1 MLLSKI
7 TRYYSKTWVWVLTG
21 YLLALLLSWSVMLFF
36 ETPVQL
42 HKNQAIEEVETEMG
56 ERIISYYQ
64 RSPESSPYKEPLVLL
79 HDNLYDAEALMPL
92 AERLTKN
99 GFDVI
104 IPEYSGYGF
113 TDYPGG
119 FNLQDKKASVMKLLE
134 HKGIDRFHLIGHGLG
149 GAVAFSMV
157 EEAGDRTRSV
167 TMLSASG
174 IQEFNLL
181 GNRALNRALYF
192 FQFPF
197 YQFFNYLTPHFG
209 WLYEAPF
216 SYSTLKSNYEKDL
229 RPVQEWMGQYDKP
242 VLILHGADDRYV
254 NVITAEE
261 HNRLIPHSELVV
273 LEGNQMLFQ
282 EKSAEIAFRV
292 HSFIQDVENNIAVT
306 RVDASRERIEKSK
319 KPLEPGQ
326 ISALTGL
333 SLVLLLLLIV
343 VSTFINEDLT
353 CIGTGLL
360 VAKGILTYIPAAAA
374 CFIGILLTDITVYW
388 LGRSVGSPMLRW
400 VPFRWLIDEED
411 VRNTESM
418 FKESGLPIIFISRF
432 IPGTRLPTYFSAG
445 MVRAR
450 FSLIIFYFMMA
461 ILIWAP
467 FLVGL
472 SYLIGQQIIE
482 YFYVYQDY
490 AIWIFLALLL
500 MIFTGLKVLIPM
512 ATKRGRRNMR
522 VKVEKLKRRFW
533 FSYQ

>member
-1 MLLSKI
+1 MLFSKI
-7 TRYYSKTWVWVLTG
+7 TRYYSKTWVWFLTG
-21 YLLALLLSWSVMLFF
+21 YLLALMLSWSVIHFF
-36 ETPVQL
+36 EAPVEL
-42 HKNQAIEEVETEMG
+42 HKYQAIEEVETGMG
-56 ERIISYYQ
+56 DRIISYYQ
-64 RSPESSPYKEPLVLL
+64 LNPESGQFEDTLVLL
-79 HDNLYDAEALMPL
+79 HDNLYDAEALVPL
-92 AERLTKN
+92 AEQLSHE
-99 GFDVI
+99 GFEVL

-119 FNLQDKKASVMKLLE
+119 YSLQDKKASVLKLLD
-134 HKGIDRFHLIGHGLG
+134 HKGIDRFHLIGHGQG

-157 EEAGDRTRSV
+157 EEAAETVRSV

-216 SYSTLKSNYEKDL
+216 SYATLKSNYEIDL
-229 RPVQEWMGQYDKP
+229 RPVQEWMAQYDRP

-254 NVITAEE
+254 NVITARE
-261 HNRLIPHSELVV
+261 HHRLIPQSELAIM
-273 LEGNQMLFQ
+273 EANQMLFQ
-282 EKSAEIAFRV
+282 EKSAEIARRV
-292 HSFIQDVENNIAVT
+292 HSFIRDVENNIAAT
-306 RVDASRERIEKSK
+306 RADASPERIEESK

-333 SLVLLLLLIV
+333 SLVLILLLIV

-360 VAKGILTYIPAAAA
+360 VAKGILNYIPAAAA
-374 CFIGILLTDITVYW
+374 CFTGILLTDITVYW

-400 VPFRWLIDEED
+400 VPFRWFIDEED
-411 VRNTESM
+411 VRNTESV
-418 FKESGLPIIFISRF
+418 FKESGLPIIFVSRF

-445 MVRAR
+445 MVRVK
-450 FSLIIFYFMMA
+450 FSLILFYFILA

-472 SYLIGQQIIE
+472 SYLIGQQIID

-490 AIWIFLALLL
+490 AAWIFLVLLL
-500 MIFTGLKVLIPM
+500 VIFTGLKVLIPM

-522 VKVEKLKRRFW
+522 VKVEKLKRRFVEKG
-533 FSYQ
+533 